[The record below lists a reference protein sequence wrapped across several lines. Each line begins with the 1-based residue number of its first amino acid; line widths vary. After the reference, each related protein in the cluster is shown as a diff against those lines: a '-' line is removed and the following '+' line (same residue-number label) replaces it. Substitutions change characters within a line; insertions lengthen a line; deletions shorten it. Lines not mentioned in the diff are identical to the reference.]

1 MNKYDERSRMYTLD
15 NDNTVIDKHTVGQ
28 VTNCLEK
35 HERTRRKSRVPED
48 KTTKPIIGPGEFVK
62 SQVQR
67 VASPGPLDV
76 YKVSAVH

>member
-35 HERTRRKSRVPED
+35 HKRTRRKSRVPED
-48 KTTKPIIGPGEFVK
+48 NNETDNR
-62 SQVQR
+62 SR
-67 VASPGPLDV
+67 
-76 YKVSAVH
+76 